1 MIEKPFILAGKK
13 LSTRLVFPP
22 LATESSDGGKPNEKI
37 TQHYCAI
44 AANPNVG
51 MIITE
56 HSYVD
61 PQGKA
66 DPHQISFADDSVIDA
81 QKAMVKSIRNV
92 RPDICLLAQINHA
105 GANTRKLYTGMDLV
119 SASDIK
125 WTRDQARALTVD
137 EIHDLEQ
144 KYIAAALRVQEAG
157 YDGVEIHC
165 AHAYLLNQFY
175 SPITNHRD
183 DEYGPQTI
191 TNRLR
196 FTLEIIRGI
205 KAKAN
210 KNFIVSVRLGG
221 CDYKEGG
228 STIGGS
234 AGAAV
239 EGNRTLELKGTF
251 GTGDFQN
258 VTFTRFDE
266 INIAQEGASAT
277 IYALTDSPALTKTG
291 AGTLTLGADAA
302 GAETILDGTT
312 EGITIS
318 EGSLNLSGAGGSH
331 MKGTWNIASGSR
343 LTGVSGTVTVGEG
356 GLDGLTIALGTEN
369 IGQDTQASGAV
380 ISNGSGTGSDP
391 NLSIEGEGLTL
402 DLSNDAVVNLL
413 LDHKTDDSS
422 SYLTLTS
429 GTLTVGDLGDIAFT
443 TDLLSNY
450 GIRVTGTD
458 GGSLVLSGAA
468 TGLYRVQEEGGNA
481 HEVNSYQTLSGYAGV
496 VIGGG
501 QTDGQPGR
509 SPGRIRRTGS

>member
-66 DPHQISFADDSVIDA
+66 DPHQISFADDSVFDA

-228 STIGGS
+228 STIED
-234 AGAAV
+234 ACAAAKL
-239 EGNRTLELKGTF
+239 LEREHIDL
-251 GTGDFQN
+251 
-258 VTFTRFDE
+258 
-266 INIAQEGASAT
+266 
-277 IYALTDSPALTKTG
+277 
-291 AGTLTLGADAA
+291 
-302 GAETILDGTT
+302 
-312 EGITIS
+312 
-318 EGSLNLSGAGGSH
+318 LNLSGGTCQIFRPGHAEPGFFTDMSEAVKKCVFTPILVAGGITT
-331 MKGTWNIASGSR
+331 KKEADLFLREGKADLI
-343 LTGVSGTVTVGEG
+343 GVAR
-356 GLDGLTIALGTEN
+356 ALN
-369 IGQDTQASGAV
+369 A
-380 ISNGSGTGSDP
+380 DP
-391 NLSIEGEGLTL
+391 KWEM
-402 DLSNDAVVNLL
+402 
-413 LDHKTDDSS
+413 
-422 SYLTLTS
+422 
-429 GTLTVGDLGDIAFT
+429 
-443 TDLLSNY
+443 
-450 GIRVTGTD
+450 
-458 GGSLVLSGAA
+458 
-468 TGLYRVQEEGGNA
+468 
-481 HEVNSYQTLSGYAGV
+481 
-496 VIGGG
+496 
-501 QTDGQPGR
+501 
-509 SPGRIRRTGS
+509 